1 MALDVTQFAIT
12 VDNKQAIKSIKVVEE
27 ALDTGLSKA
36 ARKADTHL
44 QKIQENFGK
53 IDRASNQFSNS
64 VMKLSGT
71 IFTLGAAKQVA
82 HELWSAFSQFP
93 ETSKNMARLE
103 SSLQLLGNQL
113 QTVFAPA
120 VNIAADSLS
129 RLLNKTDLPAWIDQA
144 GTALA
149 TQTRIFEVTQQIR
162 TLEGNRKRAG
172 IKDFFLDFVGKGV
185 DGDIARMDQRLQSL
199 RATLADLQQN
209 GLRANTAEPT
219 TSASPALNQALA
231 DMARLNADLA
241 AAERLR
247 IPAGIAL
254 AEAGKQ
260 QIEVIKE
267 QEEALKRLAVAADK
281 ALKIHKEQQAPKKF
295 LDGFFGEKKPG
306 YEYGQDDPKVIGS
319 TVANGIAGSGPNAGR
334 GMQIGQAFA
343 TGGPWAALAAVVLTN
358 EKIQKAIDKIF
369 EAAFALIDPIIDVFV
384 PILDMFTHAVQQFI
398 PVFANIAD
406 ALVDVVSAIL
416 NLGGSKNKSG
426 DGTMGYLFGGEF
438 TRKTE
443 DFFSPLFGSPSG
455 PHRVEQFGSALP
467 EIDPA
472 WLENF
477 ISASTGIMDQWR
489 DVSLK
494 LRNAGPFESQMV
506 ALADNYSKQYDA
518 ILKLN
523 ITEDDRAD
531 LLTKLNG
538 LQTAQIQL
546 AKQEEQLRQ
555 AALMEGPIQQA
566 EALSKSVA
574 KFQEDLLREGLTYD
588 QITARI
594 EGNLSAA
601 VANLD
606 KWARIDVSRLASA
619 EARVDTVEHLLDT
632 GQEVFDLSMELQNHQ
647 RNAIQQ
653 HINLVKNMEG

>member
-71 IFTLGAAKQVA
+71 IFTLGAAKRVP

-281 ALKIHKEQQAPKKF
+281 AM
-295 LDGFFGEKKPG
+295 
-306 YEYGQDDPKVIGS
+306 
-319 TVANGIAGSGPNAGR
+319 GI
-334 GMQIGQAFA
+334 
-343 TGGPWAALAAVVLTN
+343 
-358 EKIQKAIDKIF
+358 
-369 EAAFALIDPIIDVFV
+369 
-384 PILDMFTHAVQQFI
+384 
-398 PVFANIAD
+398 
-406 ALVDVVSAIL
+406 
-416 NLGGSKNKSG
+416 
-426 DGTMGYLFGGEF
+426 
-438 TRKTE
+438 
-443 DFFSPLFGSPSG
+443 
-455 PHRVEQFGSALP
+455 HRVNQ
-467 EIDPA
+467 
-472 WLENF
+472 
-477 ISASTGIMDQWR
+477 
-489 DVSLK
+489 
-494 LRNAGPFESQMV
+494 
-506 ALADNYSKQYDA
+506 ALADMA
-518 ILKLN
+518 RLN
-523 ITEDDRAD
+523 AD
-531 LLTKLNG
+531 LAAAERLRIPAGIALAEAGK
-538 LQTAQIQL
+538 QQIEVI
-546 AKQEEQLRQ
+546 KEQEEALKRLAVAADKAMGIHRVNQALADMARLNADLAAAERLRIP
-555 AALMEGPIQQA
+555 AGIALA
-566 EALSKSVA
+566 EAGK
-574 KFQEDLLREGLTYD
+574 Q
-588 QITARI
+588 QI
-594 EGNLSAA
+594 
-601 VANLD
+601 
-606 KWARIDVSRLASA
+606 
-619 EARVDTVEHLLDT
+619 
-632 GQEVFDLSMELQNHQ
+632 EV
-647 RNAIQQ
+647 I
-653 HINLVKNMEG
+653 